1 MRWYAGL
8 RGSAM
13 TARPYQLAPRSYTRS
28 VVELILELQVLALLV
43 GISVSIGLLVRRVII
58 VRADAVA
65 PAHTLT
71 VDAGEALVRS
81 TQLRAIA
88 AAIIVG
94 CVIAGGWRIGVH
106 LVVLFSIAFAFA
118 LQSYMNAWRVQH
130 LLRQPRSGAELR
142 GTTLTACADG
152 SHASVIVSVRAAAT
166 VREHVVPRAK
176 IV

>member
-13 TARPYQLAPRSYTRS
+13 TARLYQLAEAGYTRS

-43 GISVSIGLLVRRVII
+43 GVAMSIALLVRRVII

-65 PAHTLT
+65 PAQTLT
-71 VDAGEALVRS
+71 VEAGEALVRS

-88 AAIIVG
+88 AALIVG

-152 SHASVIVSVRAAAT
+152 SHASVIVSMRAAAST
-166 VREHVVPRAK
+166 RELAMPRAK

>member
-28 VVELILELQVLALLV
+28 VVELIDELQVLAFLV
-43 GISVSIGLLVRRVII
+43 GVAISIGLLVRRVII

-65 PAHTLT
+65 PAHTLSLE
-71 VDAGEALVRS
+71 AGEALVRS
-81 TQLRAIA
+81 TQLRATA
-88 AAIIVG
+88 AAMIVG

-106 LVVLFSIAFAFA
+106 LVVLFSIAFA
-118 LQSYMNAWRVQH
+118 LQSYLNAWRVQH

-152 SHASVIVSVRAAAT
+152 SHASVIVSMRAASS
-166 VREHVVPRAK
+166 VREHAMPRAK

>member
-1 MRWYAGL
+1 ME
-8 RGSAM
+8 
-13 TARPYQLAPRSYTRS
+13 
-28 VVELILELQVLALLV
+28 ELIDELQVLALLV
-43 GISVSIGLLVRRVII
+43 GVSVAIGLLVRRVII

-65 PAHTLT
+65 PAHTLSI
-71 VDAGEALVRS
+71 DASEMLVRS

-88 AAIIVG
+88 AAVIVG
-94 CVIAGGWRIGVH
+94 FVIAGGWRIGVH

-152 SHASVIVSVRAAAT
+152 SHASVIVSVRAAAS
-166 VREHVVPRAK
+166 VRDHAMPRAK